1 MKQTAV
7 EWLEKELESYGDP
20 QFCEIKWKQLDLL
33 MRQAKEMEKQQ
44 IIDADVNGSF
54 RTAEALDRK
63 ISSFGVK
70 ELAQQYYEETFNK
83 G

>member
-1 MKQTAV
+1 MEKTAV
-7 EWLEKELESYGDP
+7 EFLERMRDTFG
-20 QFCEIKWKQLDLL
+20 IITTNDLKK
-33 MRQAKEMEKQQ
+33 AKEMEKQQ

-54 RTAEALDRK
+54 RTAEALDCK
-63 ISSFGVK
+63 ISLFGVK

>member
-1 MKQTAV
+1 MEQTAV
-7 EWLEKELESYGDP
+7 EFLERMRDTFG
-20 QFCEIKWKQLDLL
+20 IITTNDLKK
-33 MRQAKEMEKQQ
+33 AKEMEKQQ

-54 RTAEALDRK
+54 RTAEALDCK
-63 ISSFGVK
+63 ISLFGVK

>member
-7 EWLEKELESYGDP
+7 EWLVDELQKAEYIPKNSDIIDYV
-20 QFCEIKWKQLDLL
+20 IN
-33 MRQAKEMEKQQ
+33 QALEMEKEQ
-44 IIDADVNGSF
+44 IKDADVNGSF
-54 RTAEALDRK
+54 RTAEALDCK
-63 ISSFGVK
+63 ISLFGVK